1 MFEPSSIRMNVSAY
15 KKIKLV
21 GTPWKQ
27 GLKCAQHVSI
37 QASDILMMKHAAG
50 INNYIYNKYSACM
63 IKNRNIQRMVL

>member
-15 KKIKLV
+15 KKLSWSGHLENKA
-21 GTPWKQ
+21 WN
-27 GLKCAQHVSI
+27 VSI

-50 INNYIYNKYSACM
+50 INNYIYNKYSACI